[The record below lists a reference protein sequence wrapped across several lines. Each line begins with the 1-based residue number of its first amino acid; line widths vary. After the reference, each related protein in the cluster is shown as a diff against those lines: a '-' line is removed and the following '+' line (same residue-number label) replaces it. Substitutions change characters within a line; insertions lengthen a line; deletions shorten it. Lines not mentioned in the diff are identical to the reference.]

1 MSVMWW
7 CLARRQ
13 WCLRNWL
20 LLRGRQLPAGSF
32 PGLRGKEG
40 ESLEEEDGLCEEE
53 GKTES
58 KISSPLSL

>member
-1 MSVMWW
+1 MSCGGVSLEGSGAYVIGF
-7 CLARRQ
+7 CSV
-13 WCLRNWL
+13 
-20 LLRGRQLPAGSF
+20 AGSF